1 MSSGAGT
8 GSQGKNGSGGYVPP
22 SPADL
27 DVVLDQYEFIE
38 MLGRGGMGAVY
49 KARQKSLD
57 RMVAIKILP
66 PHFTTDEDDTDF
78 HFAERFQREA
88 RAMAKLSHPN
98 IIAVYDFGEAK
109 DGQFYIAM
117 EYIEGTD
124 LQVLVRGG
132 QLTPEHVLGWV
143 SQICDALQYA
153 HSRGI
158 VHRDIKPA
166 NIMITLEGQV
176 KVADFGLAKLSG
188 AEEIE
193 TKLTMTNMAM
203 GTPDYVAPEALE
215 MGVEVDH
222 RADLYAVGVMLYEML
237 TGKVPRGAWKSPSL
251 QIPGLDP
258 RYDALIDRAMEADR
272 DERFQ
277 HASEISTTLYEI
289 ATTPAKPV
297 GGRRTLLVGDAAGT
311 GPVKPSV
318 STSASGSETPASK
331 GRSSSHTP
339 THSAPKAKA
348 PVKLIAGLAIGA
360 VGVGL
365 GLFFVFKSES
375 DAPPKTVVFKPETVV
390 PAESTPQAT
399 TPPAAATVPVVA
411 QADPGPM
418 PIPPQEKPVASVPAS
433 VSVSAPPPE
442 TQSPF
447 SDWTLRHSAPSGTD
461 WRPTGN
467 EISSSKKTT
476 LWSPGEHGDFEL
488 ELEWK
493 VGPRGNGGVFYHVAA
508 WNELEAFEFQ
518 LADPANAGATPTGGL
533 YGIDLPVTN
542 RSKPVGEWNT
552 AKLLVRGS
560 QREHWIN
567 GEKVLSYDVDSPDFR
582 DRLGRTTLKTP
593 LNTAAR
599 SGRLVLQANAGEIA
613 YRNLRLTPLNTP
625 PAATTSVAPTPP
637 AVTASAEPTMPA
649 DPGLAQLQAAP
660 TDPVSRKLAE
670 LEKIFLAAYETQVA
684 PKHTTAIAALN
695 TNYLAKLDRD
705 IAAASKAGKLDEAL
719 VLRDEKTQV
728 ETHGTVPAEDAANLP
743 AALAP
748 LRTTYRTTLATLL
761 ANRDQLAAPLHAAYD
776 RALATYQDE
785 LTRTQK
791 LDEATRV
798 KAVRDHASSR
808 RESKPEPA
816 APSGSTTASPPPV
829 GQTSA
834 TLPPPPVAPP
844 LTADKILPPLPKPSP
859 EDIAALANWILNDL
873 NGRVTLMEGPS
884 RRVIEKGEPI
894 PRGNLK
900 VVGIYIYAFP
910 NDEPSRKFLDLL
922 GGLPDLESL
931 SIARHSGVFPI
942 ASLRGLTKLKSLTLG
957 LGKFDDSEFPHLA
970 SLTELTEVTF
980 SSISGFT
987 GTGLGYLGEGI
998 TELKLNPCP
1007 HLTTEGLAYLA
1018 RFRKLSSLNLYNAKG
1033 FTDEALR
1040 PLAGL
1045 SELETLLVNG
1055 TLLEG
1060 SFLTFLPDNSK
1071 LKTIDLSETAKFQ
1084 PQHLIHLGKLKELE
1098 TVSLPP
1104 LDPSAEAM
1112 ASIAALGNLKEI
1124 QFFAPFTGEPLTGVK
1139 GFRALTKIYLD
1150 ACPITD
1156 AGWAAIAESMP
1167 NLKDLTYARF
1177 ADAKGPVS
1185 AAAMGEHLGKL
1196 RSLESVAA
1204 MHAGMTDEWMP
1215 AIAKLKSVR
1224 RLSLQGAGL
1233 TDAGLVS
1240 LQDMEITHL
1249 IIRQTGLTDAA
1260 VPTLKRFP
1268 ALRTGEFH
1276 QTKITDPVLAEFGE
1290 FLKGRAE

>member
-1 MSSGAGT
+1 MSSGVGT

-365 GLFFVFKSES
+365 GLFFVFKSKS

-418 PIPPQEKPVASVPAS
+418 PIPPQEKPVASVPVS

-637 AVTASAEPTMPA
+637 AVTASAEPTTPA

-684 PKHTTAIAALN
+684 PKHTTAIATLN
-695 TNYLAKLDRD
+695 TNYLA
-705 IAAASKAGKLDEAL
+705 
-719 VLRDEKTQV
+719 
-728 ETHGTVPAEDAANLP
+728 
-743 AALAP
+743 
-748 LRTTYRTTLATLL
+748 
-761 ANRDQLAAPLHAAYD
+761 
-776 RALATYQDE
+776 
-785 LTRTQK
+785 
-791 LDEATRV
+791 
-798 KAVRDHASSR
+798 
-808 RESKPEPA
+808 
-816 APSGSTTASPPPV
+816 
-829 GQTSA
+829 
-834 TLPPPPVAPP
+834 
-844 LTADKILPPLPKPSP
+844 
-859 EDIAALANWILNDL
+859 
-873 NGRVTLMEGPS
+873 
-884 RRVIEKGEPI
+884 
-894 PRGNLK
+894 
-900 VVGIYIYAFP
+900 
-910 NDEPSRKFLDLL
+910 
-922 GGLPDLESL
+922 
-931 SIARHSGVFPI
+931 
-942 ASLRGLTKLKSLTLG
+942 
-957 LGKFDDSEFPHLA
+957 
-970 SLTELTEVTF
+970 
-980 SSISGFT
+980 
-987 GTGLGYLGEGI
+987 
-998 TELKLNPCP
+998 
-1007 HLTTEGLAYLA
+1007 
-1018 RFRKLSSLNLYNAKG
+1018 
-1033 FTDEALR
+1033 
-1040 PLAGL
+1040 
-1045 SELETLLVNG
+1045 
-1055 TLLEG
+1055 
-1060 SFLTFLPDNSK
+1060 
-1071 LKTIDLSETAKFQ
+1071 
-1084 PQHLIHLGKLKELE
+1084 
-1098 TVSLPP
+1098 
-1104 LDPSAEAM
+1104 
-1112 ASIAALGNLKEI
+1112 
-1124 QFFAPFTGEPLTGVK
+1124 
-1139 GFRALTKIYLD
+1139 
-1150 ACPITD
+1150 
-1156 AGWAAIAESMP
+1156 
-1167 NLKDLTYARF
+1167 
-1177 ADAKGPVS
+1177 
-1185 AAAMGEHLGKL
+1185 
-1196 RSLESVAA
+1196 
-1204 MHAGMTDEWMP
+1204 
-1215 AIAKLKSVR
+1215 
-1224 RLSLQGAGL
+1224 
-1233 TDAGLVS
+1233 
-1240 LQDMEITHL
+1240 
-1249 IIRQTGLTDAA
+1249 
-1260 VPTLKRFP
+1260 
-1268 ALRTGEFH
+1268 
-1276 QTKITDPVLAEFGE
+1276 
-1290 FLKGRAE
+1290 